1 MWALTTPQVAATLAA
16 AVVASQTLNAAG
28 VPLIDANML
37 NVVLVLVMVT
47 AIGGPI
53 ITQRLL
59 PKAAPTP

>member
-1 MWALTTPQVAATLAA
+1 LAA

-28 VPLIDANML
+28 EPLIDANLL

-47 AIGGPI
+47 AIAGPI